1 MSKTSTGAFPKYSM
15 FDISIPRWNEL
26 AASTQTKIVAQA
38 GLKNLCF
45 FNKHI
50 LKYPDITENVHG
62 EWEEFL
68 KSGKKKKKL
77 LLVPRGHL
85 KTTFVTVGGSLQ
97 DIIRDNNNRI
107 LFANAIGDNAQ
118 SFLFEIKEHIK
129 NNKTLHTY
137 YPETASWEKNSV
149 KWSEKHII
157 IPRTRQSKEP
167 TIETSGVG
175 GSLVSQHYDK
185 IILDD
190 LVNVEN
196 SATRIQADKVIDY
209 YKQCISL
216 LEPNGELIVIGTRYT
231 YYELYQYIIDELKED
246 FDIFVRTCYKRLP
259 GEKRKDGSRRP
270 GKEVPYFPK
279 KFTMDSLAEIKRSQ
293 GSYVFSCLPKE
304 APILMADWT
313 EKAISK
319 IKIGDKVVGW
329 TIGSRHNKSKLK
341 ISKVLAIGKRKAEIV
356 KVKLKSGREI
366 KCTVDHKWYKN
377 PTGNRK
383 FSLYGIAK
391 IGRPL
396 MYFGRQQET
405 RRDDWLG
412 GIYDGEGS
420 GDKTCIRIAQ
430 SKEHNPDVCNE
441 IERRLN
447 LYGFKWK
454 YNKFGMYWINGGITE
469 RARFLQIANP
479 IRKRKVLKTLFIKD
493 FIQEKD
499 KVISIKPCG
508 EKVVYSIQTE
518 TGNYIAY
525 GILSKNCQY
534 KNEPVDDES
543 AIFKKSWLLNYDRA
557 PEPLYKVTTVDP
569 AISKEKHGN
578 YSAIVTTGVSEFGK
592 KYILQIKRGKWNP
605 FELIDQIFDTYSD
618 FKSNVVGIESV
629 SYQKSLRFYLEDEMK
644 RRDIYMPLDEIN
656 PDTRITKEMKI
667 KGLQPFYERGEIAQ
681 KKEMVE
687 LEEELIK
694 FPVCATDDII
704 DALSNQIKFWQL
716 PDIMAKKELEPVTH
730 DEIIQKEFRERE
742 QKPDKTNSDETLGDD
757 Y

>member
-1 MSKTSTGAFPKYSM
+1 MSQTATGAHPKFSN

-26 AASTQTKIVAQA
+26 SAGTQTKVVAQA
-38 GLKNLCF
+38 GLENLCF

-50 LKYPDITENVHG
+50 LKYPDICETVHG

-68 KSGKKKKKL
+68 KSGEKKKKL

-97 DIIRDNNNRI
+97 DIIRDNNTRI

-129 NNKTLHTY
+129 SNKELHTY
-137 YPETASWEKNSV
+137 YPETATWEKSSS
-149 KWSEKHII
+149 KWSEKHIT

-209 YKQCISL
+209 YKQCLSL
-216 LEPNGELIVIGTRYT
+216 LEPEGELIVIGTRYT
-231 YYELYQYIIDELKED
+231 YYELYQYIIDELKND
-246 FDIFVRTCYKRLP
+246 FDIFIRTCYKQW
-259 GEKRKDGSRRP
+259 KTKT
-270 GKEVPYFPK
+270 VPYFPK
-279 KFTMDSLAEIKRSQ
+279 KFTIDSLAEIKRGQ
-293 GSYVFSCLPKE
+293 GSYVFS
-304 APILMADWT
+304 
-313 EKAISK
+313 
-319 IKIGDKVVGW
+319 
-329 TIGSRHNKSKLK
+329 
-341 ISKVLAIGKRKAEIV
+341 
-356 KVKLKSGREI
+356 
-366 KCTVDHKWYKN
+366 
-377 PTGNRK
+377 
-383 FSLYGIAK
+383 
-391 IGRPL
+391 
-396 MYFGRQQET
+396 
-405 RRDDWLG
+405 
-412 GIYDGEGS
+412 
-420 GDKTCIRIAQ
+420 
-430 SKEHNPDVCNE
+430 
-441 IERRLN
+441 
-447 LYGFKWK
+447 
-454 YNKFGMYWINGGITE
+454 
-469 RARFLQIANP
+469 
-479 IRKRKVLKTLFIKD
+479 
-493 FIQEKD
+493 
-499 KVISIKPCG
+499 
-508 EKVVYSIQTE
+508 
-518 TGNYIAY
+518 
-525 GILSKNCQY
+525 CQY

-543 AIFKKSWLLNYDRA
+543 AVFKKSWILNYERS

-618 FKSNVVGIESV
+618 FKSNVVGVESV

-644 RRDIYMPLDEIN
+644 RRDIYLPLDEIN

-667 KGLQPFYERGEIAQ
+667 KGLQPFYERGEIFQ
-681 KKEMVE
+681 KKEMVD

-716 PDIMAKKELEPVTH
+716 PDIVAKTEHEPATH
-730 DEIIQKEFRERE
+730 DEMVKKEFKERERE
-742 QKPDKTNSDETLGDD
+742 ANKTPADETLGDD